1 MCRCST
7 NGVVAATNPNHVNDV
22 APSEEISML
31 ECLSYVAA
39 RVIAGVMTA
48 LILAMIFNHQCN
60 KAVQFTGAATAS
72 V

>member
-1 MCRCST
+1 MFRCST
-7 NGVVAATNPNHVNDV
+7 NGVAAATNPKQVSDV
-22 APSEEISML
+22 ALSEEISMF
-31 ECLSYVAA
+31 EFLSYVAA

>member
-1 MCRCST
+1 MSRCSA
-7 NGVVAATNPNHVNDV
+7 NGVAAATNPKQVNDV
-22 APSEEISML
+22 ALSEGISML
-31 ECLSYVAA
+31 EFLSYVAA
-39 RVIAGVMTA
+39 RIIAGVMTA

>member
-1 MCRCST
+1 
-7 NGVVAATNPNHVNDV
+7 
-22 APSEEISML
+22 ML
-31 ECLSYVAA
+31 EFVGYIAA

-60 KAVQFTGAATAS
+60 MAAQFSGATTAS

>member
-1 MCRCST
+1 
-7 NGVVAATNPNHVNDV
+7 
-22 APSEEISML
+22 ML
-31 ECLSYVAA
+31 EFLSYGAA

-72 V
+72 VPYSTSSCCGRICLFARCAQNRSTLTTC

>member
-1 MCRCST
+1 
-7 NGVVAATNPNHVNDV
+7 
-22 APSEEISML
+22 ML
-31 ECLSYVAA
+31 EFLGYIAA

-48 LILAMIFNHQCN
+48 LILATIFKHQCN

>member
-7 NGVVAATNPNHVNDV
+7 NGVVAATNPKQVNDV

-31 ECLSYVAA
+31 EFLSYVAA

-60 KAVQFTGAATAS
+60 KAVQFSGAATAS

>member
-1 MCRCST
+1 
-7 NGVVAATNPNHVNDV
+7 
-22 APSEEISML
+22 ML
-31 ECLSYVAA
+31 EFLSYVAA

-60 KAVQFTGAATAS
+60 KAVQLSGAATAS

>member
-1 MCRCST
+1 MI
-7 NGVVAATNPNHVNDV
+7 
-22 APSEEISML
+22 EF
-31 ECLSYVAA
+31 LSYIAA

-60 KAVQFTGAATAS
+60 KAVQFSGAATAS